1 MWHRVESWWQWEGTG
16 VEMKIQGEEIQHE
29 KENKLSFLEGKNTVR
44 MRAKISPHTYKEQVQ
59 Y

>member
-1 MWHRVESWWQWEGTG
+1 MAAVIGHGGEK
-16 VEMKIQGEEIQHE
+16 KIQGKKIQHE

>member
-1 MWHRVESWWQWEGTG
+1 MVAGRGCGGEK
-16 VEMKIQGEEIQHE
+16 KIQGKEIQHE

-44 MRAKISPHTYKEQVQ
+44 MRAKISPHTYKKQVQ